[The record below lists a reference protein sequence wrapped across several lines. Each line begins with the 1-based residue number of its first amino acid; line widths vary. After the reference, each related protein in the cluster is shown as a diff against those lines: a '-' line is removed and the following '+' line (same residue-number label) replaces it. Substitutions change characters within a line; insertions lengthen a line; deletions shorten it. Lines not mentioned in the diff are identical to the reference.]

1 MRIIEERRSL
11 LVPIVMVLFFFNT
24 CHLQVMSCPM
34 QTTNCTDQ
42 DRKLLEFPL
51 NLEYLEAEFFLFGAL
66 GFGLDTVA
74 PSLTMGG
81 PSPIGAQ
88 IANLDRLT
96 RDIVLQFAWQEV
108 GHLRAIKKTVKGF
121 ARPLLDLSKKSFA
134 KVMDDA
140 FGRKFVPPFDPYA
153 NSYNYLI
160 ASYLVPYVGLTGYV
174 GANPKL
180 HCPASRKL
188 VAGLLGVESG
198 QDAVIRTMLYA
209 RAKHIVHPYGVSVA
223 AFTDR
228 ISDLRNK
235 LGKRGVKDEGLVVH
249 KAMGAEE
256 NVAGNVLVGDKMS
269 LAFDRTP
276 EEILRIVYGTGNE
289 SIPGGFYP
297 KGADGEIAKSY
308 LD

>member
-108 GHLRAIKKTVKGF
+108 GHLR
-121 ARPLLDLSKKSFA
+121 
-134 KVMDDA
+134 
-140 FGRKFVPPFDPYA
+140 
-153 NSYNYLI
+153 
-160 ASYLVPYVGLTGYV
+160 
-174 GANPKL
+174 
-180 HCPASRKL
+180 
-188 VAGLLGVESG
+188 
-198 QDAVIRTMLYA
+198 
-209 RAKHIVHPYGVSVA
+209 
-223 AFTDR
+223 
-228 ISDLRNK
+228 
-235 LGKRGVKDEGLVVH
+235 
-249 KAMGAEE
+249 
-256 NVAGNVLVGDKMS
+256 
-269 LAFDRTP
+269 
-276 EEILRIVYGTGNE
+276 
-289 SIPGGFYP
+289 
-297 KGADGEIAKSY
+297 
-308 LD
+308 